1 MTHTGLVGARNEVD
15 RLTIWTRLSRVQAVR
30 PSKTEGPVLG
40 SVFERNYEEKEIF
53 RGPMLIDEPL
63 EPRGAGKCD
72 WSDVTEHRQNSRRLP
87 VAEIIAS
94 MTSTDNIDINNKLRP

>member
-1 MTHTGLVGARNEVD
+1 MTHLGLVGARNEVD
-15 RLTIWTRLSRVQAVR
+15 RLNQLDKTFKSSGGQALQA
-30 PSKTEGPVLG
+30 EGVLG

-63 EPRGAGKCD
+63 EPGGAGKGD

-94 MTSTDNIDINNKLRP
+94 MTSTHNIDINNKLRP